1 MKIKAYGKIN
11 LSLNVLQRREDG
23 YHDLDMIMAPISLH
37 DTLDVE
43 LSETDTFTSNIKM
56 EFTLENTI
64 CKAIELMRD
73 AYGIKECF
81 QVHIEKRIPM
91 QAGLAGG
98 SADGAAMLMAINE
111 LCKLQISEK
120 ELSVIALKIGA
131 DVPFCLKNQIC
142 RVRGIGE
149 KLEPIE
155 TQLEYKVLLVKPQSG
170 VSTKE
175 AYENIDFDTCIH
187 PNIEEALSRLKDND
201 SSFTKYL
208 GNTLE
213 ASAMKVNKEIIEV
226 KRKMS
231 DFPFDCVMMS
241 GSGSCVFGLTTDQGI
256 ISNAKEMLQGQYE
269 FVEECK
275 LLSKKVR

>member
-11 LSLNVLQRREDG
+11 LSLNVLRRREDG

-37 DTLDVE
+37 DTLDLE
-43 LSETDTFTSNIKM
+43 LSDADMFTSNIEM
-56 EFTLENTI
+56 EFTSDNTV
-64 CKAIELMRD
+64 CKAIELMRE
-73 AYGIKECF
+73 AYDIKECF
-81 QVHIEKRIPM
+81 KIHVDKQIPM

-98 SADGAAMLMAINE
+98 SADGAAMLVAINE
-111 LCKLQISEK
+111 LCKVQASEE
-120 ELSVIALKIGA
+120 ELAAIALKIGA
-131 DVPFCLKNQIC
+131 DVPFCLKSQIC

-149 KLEPIE
+149 KLEAIH

-187 PNIEEALSRLKDND
+187 PNIEEALKRLEDND
-201 SSFTKYL
+201 SSFVKYL

-241 GSGSCVFGLTTDQGI
+241 GSGSCVFGLTADQGI
-256 ISNAKEMLQGQYE
+256 INSAKEVLQGQYE

-275 LLSKKVR
+275 LLSKR

>member
-11 LSLNVLQRREDG
+11 LSLNVLRRREDG

-43 LSETDTFTSNIKM
+43 LSDADMFTSNIEM
-56 EFTLENTI
+56 EFTSDNTI
-64 CKAIELMRD
+64 CKAIELMRE
-73 AYGIKECF
+73 AYNIKECF
-81 QVHIEKRIPM
+81 KIHVDKQIPM

-98 SADGAAMLMAINE
+98 SADGAAMLVAINE
-111 LCKLQISEK
+111 LCKLQVSEE
-120 ELSVIALKIGA
+120 ELAVIALKIGA

-142 RVRGIGE
+142 RVCGIGE
-149 KLEPIE
+149 KLEAIH

-187 PNIEEALSRLKDND
+187 PDIEEALKRLEEND
-201 SSFTKYL
+201 SSFVKYL

-241 GSGSCVFGLTTDQGI
+241 GSGSCVFGLTADQGI
-256 ISNAKEMLQGQYE
+256 INSAKEVLQGQYE

-275 LLSKKVR
+275 LLSKR